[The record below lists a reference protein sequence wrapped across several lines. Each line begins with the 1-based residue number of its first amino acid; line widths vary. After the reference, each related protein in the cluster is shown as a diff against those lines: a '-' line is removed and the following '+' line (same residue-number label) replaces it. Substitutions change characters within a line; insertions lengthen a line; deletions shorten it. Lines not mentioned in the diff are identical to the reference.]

1 MSARVTTPA
10 ALEWDELFEGGDTP
24 SWSGEQPSEEPA
36 PYESFATGA
45 TAAVSTLQLR
55 TTIAAIA
62 DAQLERWRA
71 GTTSL
76 TESSTWG
83 RRILQDDYWSGIGIP
98 NPGTFFGSATWWS
111 AAAWSAAFVMACARK
126 MQAALQLPNPVL
138 GHATLTEN
146 KSHSAYCWQ
155 AFQDRSAR
163 RRGRYWAFRPGD
175 AVVEVGDIV
184 AKARGATT
192 VASAW
197 QAVTAAAYGAFTSH
211 ADVVVRVGGGQAR
224 VMGGNVGDTVART
237 TYALTADGLL
247 DTTVTGNDANLVFA
261 VLKPEGAPFS
271 GRLMGMVT

>member
-1 MSARVTTPA
+1 MSARVTTA
-10 ALEWDELFEGGDTP
+10 AMEWSELFEDGEAAT
-24 SWSGEQPSEEPA
+24 WSREEPSEEPT

-71 GTTSL
+71 GATRL
-76 TESSTWG
+76 TEGSTWG
-83 RRILQDDYWSGIGIP
+83 RRILQNDYWTGIGIP

-111 AAAWSAAFVMACARK
+111 AAAWSAAFVMACASK

-146 KSHSAYCWQ
+146 RSHSAYCWQ
-155 AFQDRSAR
+155 ASQDRTAR
-163 RRGRYWAFRPGD
+163 RRGRYWAFRPGQV
-175 AVVEVGDIV
+175 VVEVGDIV
-184 AKARGATT
+184 AKAREATT

-224 VMGGNVGDTVART
+224 VIGGNVGGTVART
-237 TYALTADGLL
+237 SYALTADGLI

-271 GRLMGMVT
+271 GRLTGMVT